1 MLKEFKEFAMK
12 GNIIDLAVGVIIGGA
27 FQKIVTS
34 LVNDIIMPA
43 ISIITGKVDYSD
55 LAFTVGDA
63 SIKYGAFLTS
73 IIDFLIIA
81 FSIFIMIK
89 YINRMNSKLTEI
101 NEQNKKKMKKSKLF
115 KKIEEKIP
123 TSKEETAEPAPEPT
137 TRVCPFCLS
146 EINIK
151 ATRCPHCTSV
161 LEVHEEIKK

>member
-63 SIKYGAFLTS
+63 SIKYGAFFTA

-101 NEQNKKKMKKSKLF
+101 NEQNKEKMKKHKWF
-115 KKIEEKIP
+115 RKIEEKIP
-123 TSKEETAEPAPEPT
+123 TSKETAAEPIPEPT

-161 LEVHEEIKK
+161 LEVTKEV